1 MSKKKAQPKNQNK
14 KAKTQGNLPK
24 ITFFP
29 LRYPALVLLI
39 SVSLIAIT
47 LVAFEQVRNNEFI
60 NFDDD
65 VYVTGNP
72 HVKKGLTPE
81 GVIWAFVATHASNW
95 HPLTWLSHMLDYSLY
110 GMNPRGHHLTNL
122 IFHIANTLL
131 LFLILNQMTRA
142 IWRSSFVAALFA
154 LHPLHVESVAW
165 IAERKDVLSTFF
177 GMLTMWAYFR
187 YTKRPKLGRYFSV
200 LLIFALGLL
209 SKPMLVTIPF
219 VLLLLDY
226 WPLGRFKKPTDPNGQ
241 SPFHLHL
248 ILEKVPFFILSA
260 ISSLMTLLA
269 QQGGGTVGSLR
280 IYPLDNRIANAL
292 VSYVKYIGKMIWP
305 SPLAIFYPYPAILPS
320 WQVVGAGLLLMVVS
334 VLIIRGV
341 KKSPYLLVG
350 WFWYLGTLVPV
361 IGLVQV
367 GMQATAN
374 RYMYV
379 PLIGLFIMIT
389 WGMSDVFEKW
399 RSRKIV
405 FAIFAGALLLVYMNL
420 SRIQVSFW
428 QNSIT
433 LFEHTL
439 RVTSNNSLIHNNMGV
454 SLVQR
459 GRVQEAIIH
468 YNEALRIDPHFAK
481 AFYNLGIA
489 LGRQGKTQEA
499 IAAYTEALRIDPN
512 YPEAHFKVGM
522 TLAQLGDTQEAM
534 AYYKEALKIKPDYVE
549 AHNNLGV
556 LLGRQGR
563 TKEAITHFSE
573 ALRINPDHAEVYCNL
588 GSSLAQEGNIEGA
601 IHYYNEALRIKPDY
615 AEASYSLGTALVSQ
629 GKIEEAIAHY
639 IKALQVKEDFAEA
652 HFSLGLA
659 YLING
664 NRDLA
669 LKEYRILETMN
680 PNLANTLL
688 RKILK

>member
-1 MSKKKAQPKNQNK
+1 MSKKKAQFKTQDK
-14 KAKTQGNLPK
+14 KVNPQGNLLK
-24 ITFFP
+24 INYFS
-29 LRYPALVLLI
+29 LRYPAFVFLI
-39 SVSLIAIT
+39 SLSLIAIT
-47 LVAFEQVRNNEFI
+47 LVSFEQVRNNEFI
-60 NFDDD
+60 NLDDD
-65 VYVTGNP
+65 VYVTENL
-72 HVKKGLTPE
+72 HVKKGLTAE
-81 GVIWAFVATHASNW
+81 GVIWAFMTMYASNW

-110 GMNPRGHHLTNL
+110 GMNPGGHHLTNL
-122 IFHIANTLL
+122 IFHIGNTLL
-131 LFLILNQMTRA
+131 LFLVLSQMTGA
-142 IWRSSFVAALFA
+142 VWRSSFVAALFA

-165 IAERKDVLSTFF
+165 VAERKDVLSTFF
-177 GMLTMWAYFR
+177 WMLTMWAYFR
-187 YTKRPKLGRYFSV
+187 YTARPKPGRYFSV
-200 LLIFALGLL
+200 LFIFALGLL
-209 SKPMLVTIPF
+209 SKPMLVTLPV

-226 WPLGRFKKPTDPNGQ
+226 WPLGRFKNPMNPNGQ
-241 SPFHLHL
+241 SAFCFHL

-260 ISSLMTLLA
+260 VSSLMTLLA
-269 QQGGGTVGSLR
+269 AQEGGTVGSLG
-280 IYPLDNRIANAL
+280 IYPLGNRIANGL
-292 VSYVKYIGKMIWP
+292 VSYVNYIGKMIWP
-305 SPLAIFYPYPAILPS
+305 SPLAVFYPYPASLPS
-320 WQVVGAGLLLMVVS
+320 WQVVGAGLLLMMGS
-334 VLIIRGV
+334 VLIIRGA

-350 WFWYLGTLVPV
+350 WFWYLGILVPV
-361 IGLVQV
+361 IGLVQA
-367 GMQATAN
+367 GMQAMAD

-389 WGMSDVFEKW
+389 WGLSDVFEKW
-399 RSRKIV
+399 RSRKIL
-405 FAIFAGALLLVYMNL
+405 FAIFAGALLFVYMNL

-428 QNSIT
+428 RNSIT

-454 SLVQR
+454 SLVQQ
-459 GRVQEAIIH
+459 GRVQEAILH

-481 AFYNLGIA
+481 ASYNLGIA
-489 LGRQGKTQEA
+489 LGHLGRTQEA
-499 IAAYTEALRIDPN
+499 IAAYQEALRINPN
-512 YPEAHFKVGM
+512 YPEAYSKVGI
-522 TLAQLGDTQEAM
+522 TLAQLGNTQEAM
-534 AYYKEALKIKPDYVE
+534 AYYKKALNIKPDYVE

-588 GSSLAQEGNIEGA
+588 GSTLAQEGNIEGA

-615 AEASYSLGTALVSQ
+615 AGASYSLGNVLVSQ

-659 YLING
+659 YLIIG

-688 RKILK
+688 RKF